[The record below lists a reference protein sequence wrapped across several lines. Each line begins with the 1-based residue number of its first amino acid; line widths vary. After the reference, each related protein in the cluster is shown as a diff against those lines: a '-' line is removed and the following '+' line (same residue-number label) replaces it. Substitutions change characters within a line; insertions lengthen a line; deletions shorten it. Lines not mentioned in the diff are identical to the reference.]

1 MFDTFKLLLEIAAS
15 VLNIVVLVYLF
26 RRRKK

>member
-1 MFDTFKLLLEIAAS
+1 MFDTFKLLLEISAS

-26 RRRKK
+26 KKWRK